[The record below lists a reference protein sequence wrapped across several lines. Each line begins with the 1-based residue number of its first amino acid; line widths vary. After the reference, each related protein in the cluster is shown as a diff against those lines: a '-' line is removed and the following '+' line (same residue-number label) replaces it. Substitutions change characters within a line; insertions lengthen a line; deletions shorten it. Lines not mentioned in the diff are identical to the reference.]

1 MKLQTMTDHVY
12 WNASDNDEDYD
23 DDGDEFLQCQSMVI
37 KVMMVLLLTVHGCL
51 STTFNLG

>member
-12 WNASDNDEDYD
+12 RNASDNDEDYD

-37 KVMMVLLLTVHGCL
+37 KVMMVLLIIVHGCL